1 MSNDQIR
8 LSQIITTFGPGSM
21 VDLPN
26 HSVVISGLDHWKD
39 DTTAKTIVEPRLS
52 ERLERDFAEKDLIE
66 EGEKIGLKTPPRLL
80 EKDNVKP
87 GVEAFVFPTWFVAN
101 RIESKGG
108 EAVQRRRLLK
118 WSALEPGKGQ
128 KRVYKD
134 ESGKSVDVTPIRFVA
149 GCKRGHLQDLDWHYL
164 VHGKGSKCRQT
175 LWLEERGTSASPED
189 TSVVCDCGSR
199 FNLRNAF
206 APKRLG
212 GCGGKRPW
220 LLQDGRSDDEPC
232 TEDLKFLTRTATN
245 TYFPQVISVISLPE
259 QQDELQ
265 RLLSL
270 GEFHKQFQKVESLSD
285 VATIFRLNTDISEAF
300 ANFTPEEVW
309 NALSKPRV
317 PGTSVSL
324 GFHAPEYDL
333 FASGARQIGNPK
345 PGSTLYAETLERC
358 DWEFPSA
365 KYSPSIIEAVV
376 AVHQLR
382 EVVCLYGFTR
392 FDAPPAMFDDGLEE
406 VKLSVEGARL
416 SRKATWL
423 PAIEQFGEG
432 IFVQLD
438 AAQINKWLKN
448 EPVKNRER
456 QLLEGFGKWR
466 QKTNYKGDFPGA
478 AYVLTHSLAHAL
490 MTEIALECGYPSS
503 ALKERIYALRD
514 QGTGKG
520 SGFSKVGLLIY
531 SASSGAQGTLG
542 GIVAQSHRFGE
553 LLDNALA
560 RLEYCSNDPICADH
574 DPGQKDDD
582 RRLLGAA
589 CPSCLLAPETSC
601 EKQNLFLDRAL
612 LVETLARNSSSA
624 FAEGSLSF
632 PLTS

>member
-8 LSQIITTFGPGSM
+8 LSQIITTFGPGAM

-39 DTTAKTIVEPRLS
+39 DTTSKPIVEPRLS
-52 ERLERDFAEKDLIE
+52 ERLERDFAEKGLIE
-66 EGEKIGLKTPPRLL
+66 DGDRISLKTPPRLL

-87 GVEAFVFPTWFVAN
+87 GVEAFVFPNWFVAN
-101 RIESKGG
+101 RVESTKG
-108 EAVQRRRLLK
+108 EALQKRRLLK

-128 KRVYKD
+128 KRVFKD

-149 GCKRGHLQDLDWHYL
+149 GCKKGHLQDLEWHWL
-164 VHGKGSKCRQT
+164 VHGNGSKCRQT

-189 TSVVCDCGSR
+189 TSVVCDCGAR

-220 LLQDGRSDDEPC
+220 LLKGGNTDDEAC

-245 TYFPQVISVISLPE
+245 TYFPQVVSVISLPE

-285 VATIFRLNTDISEAF
+285 VAIIFRLNTDVSEAF
-300 ANFTPEEVW
+300 ADFSPEEVW

-317 PGTSVSL
+317 PGTSISL

-333 FASGARQIGNPK
+333 FASGQDKIGNPK
-345 PGSTLYAETLERC
+345 PGSTLYAETLPRSGW
-358 DWEFPSA
+358 DFSPA
-365 KYSPSIIEAVV
+365 KYDATLIQAVV

-416 SRKATWL
+416 SRKTSWL
-423 PAIEQFGEG
+423 PAMEQFGEG
-432 IFVQLD
+432 MFVQLD
-438 AAQINKWLKN
+438 ATRINDWLKRD
-448 EPVKNRER
+448 PVKKRER
-456 QLLEGFGKWR
+456 LLADGFAKWR

-503 ALKERIYALRD
+503 ALKERVYALRE
-514 QGTGKG
+514 QGSGKG
-520 SGFSKVGLLIY
+520 TGFSKVGLLIY

-542 GIVAQSHRFGE
+542 GIVAQTQRFGE
-553 LLDNALA
+553 LLDSALS

-612 LVETLARNSSSA
+612 LVETLARNESA
-624 FAEGSLSF
+624 AFS
-632 PLTS
+632 